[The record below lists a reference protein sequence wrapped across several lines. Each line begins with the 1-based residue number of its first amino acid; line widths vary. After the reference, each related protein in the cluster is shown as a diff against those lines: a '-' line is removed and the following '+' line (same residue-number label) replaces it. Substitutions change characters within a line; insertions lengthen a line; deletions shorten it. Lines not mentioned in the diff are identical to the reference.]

1 MKHRKHLFLALLFVI
16 LTTLIVC
23 IFMAMGMMST
33 ATDTDIAMAM
43 DTGTA
48 PQTTIVRI
56 SPQTLNI
63 RSGHSFSVNI
73 TVEPNTPIA
82 GVQLNLLFNCSL
94 LTVNSVTEGNLF
106 KQAGASTYF
115 NPGTIVINN
124 SIGTIKHVHGCIITA
139 GENVSTPGTFAIIN
153 FSASNITTGTSLLSF
168 VDLPPIHVKVT
179 DPEGEPIPISIE
191 NGTIRVV
198 NEMPITVFDTHYGGY
213 PSIMGTHFGNITPFH
228 NLTVSRLYTYSC
240 PGTSGHSEHIVFYD
254 YENDEKIAEA
264 NWSGYQPFTDYHYII
279 FNTPLLYAG
288 KTYRYQIKTGSYPQ
302 IHHNQSIV
310 TPDGILT
317 CTKFI
322 DTNGKVYNDWIPAI
336 RLEYCAKC

>member
-23 IFMAMGMMST
+23 IFMAMGMST
-33 ATDTDIAMAM
+33 ATDTAM

-82 GVQLNLLFNCSL
+82 GVQLNLLFNSSL

-124 SIGTIKHVHGCIITA
+124 SIGIIKHVYGCIIR
-139 GENVSTPGTFAIIN
+139 GNVSTPGTFAIIN
-153 FSASNITTGTSLLSF
+153 FSASNTTTGTSPLSF
-168 VDLPPIHVKVT
+168 IDLPPIYVKVT

-198 NEMPITVFDTHYGGY
+198 NEMPVTVFDTRHGGY
-213 PSIMGTHFGNITPFH
+213 PSIMGTHFGNFTPFH

-240 PGTSGHSEHIVFYD
+240 P
-254 YENDEKIAEA
+254 
-264 NWSGYQPFTDYHYII
+264 
-279 FNTPLLYAG
+279 
-288 KTYRYQIKTGSYPQ
+288 
-302 IHHNQSIV
+302 
-310 TPDGILT
+310 
-317 CTKFI
+317 
-322 DTNGKVYNDWIPAI
+322 
-336 RLEYCAKC
+336 